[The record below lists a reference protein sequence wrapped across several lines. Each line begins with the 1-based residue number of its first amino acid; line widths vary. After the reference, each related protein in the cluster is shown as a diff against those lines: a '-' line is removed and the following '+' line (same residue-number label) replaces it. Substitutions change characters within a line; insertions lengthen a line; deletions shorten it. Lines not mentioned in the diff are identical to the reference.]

1 MIKGSFKL
9 TLLFATGVLLF
20 SGCSV
25 KNPFGIGYDSSVCEN
40 QVKEFGVCGS
50 PKSIYKYRDEI
61 KEVQKMYFE
70 SGLKQKL
77 YFAVD
82 RDGNILVKDKRD
94 GRWQLYALSKW
105 KKLIEN
111 GVRRK
116 QMLKERLESESNGYT
131 LNSERKSEKYL
142 KNKVVLNA
150 LPQDIPVTKGND
162 LSVKYQKQ
170 GPLVITRT
178 KIGNLIRDN
187 GLIQPIFVSNYIDK
201 EGDLVSAHEIYVV
214 VREPSW
220 VIGEKTPKYT
230 PRNVMPTPIS
240 KKLIEKGVAQEQYQ
254 ENVVHDYNLN
264 YKKGVINAVKNNP
277 QIQEQEKENN
287 LDIINQFLK
296 EKNNLNKGD
305 K

>member
-1 MIKGSFKL
+1 MIKKGIKGIKVS
-9 TLLFATGVLLF
+9 LFLGMGAILF
-20 SGCSV
+20 TGCSF

-50 PKSIYKYRDEI
+50 PKSIYKYKDEI
-61 KEVQKMYFE
+61 KAIQKMYFE
-70 SGLKQKL
+70 SGIKQKL

-94 GRWQLYALSKW
+94 GKWELYALSKW
-105 KKLIEN
+105 KKIIEEAI
-111 GVRRK
+111 K
-116 QMLKERLESESNGYT
+116 KKKMLKEQLQKENKKHLST
-131 LNSERKSEKYL
+131 LKGEI
-142 KNKVVLNA
+142 VLNA
-150 LPQDIPVTKGND
+150 LPQDVPVTKGDD
-162 LSVKYQKQ
+162 LSIVYQKQ

-187 GLIQPIFVSNYIDK
+187 GLIQPVFVSNYVDK
-201 EGDLVSAHEIYVV
+201 EGDLISAHEIYVV
-214 VREPSW
+214 VKEPSW

-230 PRNVMPTPIS
+230 PSNVMPTPIS

-254 ENVVHDYNLN
+254 ENVINDYNLN

-296 EKNNLNKGD
+296 EKIQVKKETNKGD